1 LAMLE
6 LLFFYQLARNP
17 LEAIARRWYCRS
29 LFRASRGRRGCPD
42 STHSCFVTHSGASP
56 PKARWRTRPQ
66 SAKVR
71 NIKAGPDRARPLRV
85 KEKVADKVFGGA
97 RALLMQP

>member
-1 LAMLE
+1 VGGVLLLECRPIYCEGTRTLAMLE

-42 STHSCFVTHSGASP
+42 STHS
-56 PKARWRTRPQ
+56 
-66 SAKVR
+66 
-71 NIKAGPDRARPLRV
+71 
-85 KEKVADKVFGGA
+85 
-97 RALLMQP
+97 